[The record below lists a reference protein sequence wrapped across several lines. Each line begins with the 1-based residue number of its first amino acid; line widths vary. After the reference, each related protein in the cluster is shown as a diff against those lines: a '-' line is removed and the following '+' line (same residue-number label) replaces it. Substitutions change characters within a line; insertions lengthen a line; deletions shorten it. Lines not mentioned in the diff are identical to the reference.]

1 MMNEKELFKLKE
13 QIDMAKNKVA
23 ELQGRKKLLME
34 ELLNKYQCTS
44 VKDAE
49 KLVTNTATEIGQ
61 LQVKINRGLEQI
73 QKLVDAK

>member
-1 MMNEKELFKLKE
+1 MNEKELFKLKE